1 MALNMEIVRERLR
14 EAFGE
19 DSQATVAGKLNMTQ
33 GTISKIL
40 SGNQQPTLETIYHIS
55 EEYKVSVDWLI
66 GFSEKKRI
74 TKYSGET
81 TYASAVEALTDLDHH
96 GAIAVKNEEKRECH
110 IIVEDALL
118 KMLLKKSLSV
128 SKTDSE
134 LFQNW
139 LDTKLSLFE
148 NRPLL
153 YSGVWSD
160 DSVAFLAMEATTEA
174 NWVEVYER
182 AVESEKEYADFMGE
196 DISPF
201 KG

>member
-40 SGNQQPTLETIYHIS
+40 SGNQQPTLETIFHIS
-55 EEYKVSVDWLI
+55 EEYKVSVDWLV
-66 GFSEKKRI
+66 GLSEKKRI

-81 TYASAVEALTDLDHH
+81 TYSSAVEALTDLDHH
-96 GAIAVKNEEKRECH
+96 GAITVKNEGNRELH
-110 IIVEDALL
+110 IIVDDVLL
-118 KMLLKKSLSV
+118 KMLLNKSLSI

-148 NRPLL
+148 DKPLL

-182 AVESEKEYADFMGE
+182 AVDSEKEYADFMGE
-196 DISPF
+196 DVSPF